1 MIFKI
6 ETNKNFKKKET
17 DRRYKNIIIDKIYK
31 NFLYNKKV
39 KNIYSIKK
47 NSNTSKIYQID
58 ENNGKK
64 KILRSSDI
72 SEFDKINWAIKKI
85 TILKK
90 DYFFSLIKTKNQKY
104 IYRYKNKIYLLYNRV
119 PGNIYSGKI
128 LEFYDILKKAIRLH
142 YDLNDKKKFKSIK
155 IQNNFENFKEFI
167 VQDNLLIS
175 NIIKKRTN
183 DLLLKNKRFILNQI
197 NKIKIKKNFNDIQ
210 VVHYDMNH
218 ANIIVNKSGI
228 TFLDIEDI
236 RLDSLCAALS
246 FLIFKLIRHSL
257 YKKEITLKKFKNNIL
272 GKILKILKKNNIE
285 LNKKEILQYS
295 IFRTLTDI
303 ELIISKIKKKNFE
316 NLYDLEKKLH
326 NLIEIRYMFDDEY
339 KF

>member
-31 NFLYNKKV
+31 NFLYNNKV

-72 SEFDKINWAIKKI
+72 SEFNKINWAIKKI

-142 YDLNDKKKFKSIK
+142 YDLNDKK
-155 IQNNFENFKEFI
+155 
-167 VQDNLLIS
+167 NL
-175 NIIKKRTN
+175 K
-183 DLLLKNKRFILNQI
+183 
-197 NKIKIKKNFNDIQ
+197 
-210 VVHYDMNH
+210 V
-218 ANIIVNKSGI
+218 
-228 TFLDIEDI
+228 
-236 RLDSLCAALS
+236 
-246 FLIFKLIRHSL
+246 
-257 YKKEITLKKFKNNIL
+257 
-272 GKILKILKKNNIE
+272 
-285 LNKKEILQYS
+285 
-295 IFRTLTDI
+295 
-303 ELIISKIKKKNFE
+303 
-316 NLYDLEKKLH
+316 
-326 NLIEIRYMFDDEY
+326 
-339 KF
+339 

>member
-1 MIFKI
+1 M
-6 ETNKNFKKKET
+6 
-17 DRRYKNIIIDKIYK
+17 
-31 NFLYNKKV
+31 
-39 KNIYSIKK
+39 
-47 NSNTSKIYQID
+47 
-58 ENNGKK
+58 
-64 KILRSSDI
+64 
-72 SEFDKINWAIKKI
+72 
-85 TILKK
+85 
-90 DYFFSLIKTKNQKY
+90 
-104 IYRYKNKIYLLYNRV
+104 
-119 PGNIYSGKI
+119 
-128 LEFYDILKKAIRLH
+128 
-142 YDLNDKKKFKSIK
+142 
-155 IQNNFENFKEFI
+155 
-167 VQDNLLIS
+167 
-175 NIIKKRTN
+175 
-183 DLLLKNKRFILNQI
+183 LKNKRFILNQI

-257 YKKEITLKKFKNNIL
+257 YKKEITLKKFKSNIL

-285 LNKKEILQYS
+285 LNKREILQYS